1 MRARAEARTRSNG
14 KLKVGIV
21 SANWGAIAH
30 LPAWRVLEDE
40 VEVVAMCTAN
50 RDTAEAAAKRYG
62 LPKPYWNI
70 DDLCADPDIDI
81 IDVGTKPSTR
91 QGLVIK
97 ALEAGK
103 HVYNGIPFAADLA
116 HARRMLE
123 LQQEKALVGVIDAM
137 IQRVPA
143 VVRMKEMIDEGFL
156 GGPFM
161 ILSSFNQSLLN
172 HPPAGWPYMW
182 FGDADSGAGAPRNLG
197 SHMLN
202 ALVYLF
208 GEVEEVVGQNRTFLK
223 EWNFS
228 DGSTFKPQ
236 TVDTTTALLR
246 CKCGAMGSIATSWV
260 AADGPGWFVEVYGS
274 KGRLRAQAEGFPTA
288 GATQLFAGAASSS
301 YVPLATEVELPER
314 LFQIPGTRL
323 AHATRTR
330 NLEEAAGLTAKASAV
345 PAGVVS
351 EGPHD
356 LVLGSL
362 FRSMVEEIR
371 NGAPRAQPD
380 FAQGFHVQQIVE
392 AIYTSDETHAWVRIP
407 ELHR

>member
-1 MRARAEARTRSNG
+1 MTSNR

-21 SANWGAIAH
+21 SAQWGAIAH
-30 LPAWRVLEDE
+30 LPAWRVLADD

-50 RDTAEAAAKRYG
+50 RNTAEAAAQRYG
-62 LPKPYWNI
+62 LAKAYWNI
-70 DDLCADPDIDI
+70 DDMCADPDIDI
-81 IDVGTKPSTR
+81 IDVGTKPVTR

-123 LQQEKALVGVIDAM
+123 LQQQKNRVGVIDAM
-137 IQRVPA
+137 IQGVPA

-156 GGPFM
+156 GEPFM
-161 ILSSFNQSLLN
+161 ILSAFNQSLLN

-182 FGDADSGAGAPRNLG
+182 FGEAEAGASALRNLG

-202 ALVYLF
+202 TLVHLF
-208 GEVEEVVGQNRTFLK
+208 GEVEEVVGQNRRFLK
-223 EWNFS
+223 QWQFS
-228 DGSTFKPQ
+228 DGSTYTPQ
-236 TVDTTTALLR
+236 TADTTTALLR
-246 CKCGAMGSIATSWV
+246 FKQGAMGSIATSWV
-260 AADGPGWFVEVYGS
+260 AADGPGWFVEAYGS
-274 KGRLRAQAEGFPTA
+274 KGRLRAHAQNFPTA

-301 YVPLATEVELPER
+301 YVPLATEVELPDR
-314 LFQIPGTRL
+314 LFQIPGTRF

-330 NLEEAAGLTAKASAV
+330 NLGEAAGLTAKA
-345 PAGVVS
+345 GVAPTSIVS

-356 LVLGSL
+356 LVLGKV

-371 NGAPRAQPD
+371 GGAAAQPN
-380 FAQGFHVQQIVE
+380 FKQGFHVQQIVE
-392 AIYTSDETHAWVRIP
+392 ALYRSDESHAWVRIDP
-407 ELHR
+407 L

>member
-1 MRARAEARTRSNG
+1 MSARGDPRTRGNT
-14 KLKVGIV
+14 KLKVGII

-30 LPAWRVLEDE
+30 LPAWRLLEDE
-40 VEVVAMCTAN
+40 IEVVAMCTAH

-62 LPKPYWNI
+62 LPKAYWNI

-97 ALEAGK
+97 ALDAGK

-116 HARRMLE
+116 HAGRMLE
-123 LQQEKALVGVIDAM
+123 LQQQKHLVGVIDAM

-156 GGPFM
+156 GEPFM

-182 FGDADSGAGAPRNLG
+182 FAEADSGAGAPRNLG

-208 GEVEEVVGQNRTFLK
+208 GEVGEVVAQNRRFLN
-223 EWNFS
+223 EWKFS
-228 DGSTFKPQ
+228 DGSTVTPH

-246 CKCGAMGSIATSWV
+246 FNSGAMGSIATSWV
-260 AADGPGWFVEVYGS
+260 AADGPGWFVEAYGS
-274 KGRLRAQAEGFPTA
+274 KGRLRAQSEGFPTA

-301 YVPLATEVELPER
+301 YVPLAAEVELPER
-314 LFQIPGTRL
+314 LFQVPGTRL
-323 AHATRTR
+323 AHAAKTRD
-330 NLEEAAGLTAKASAV
+330 LDEAAGLTAKASVV
-345 PAGVVS
+345 PAGDVT

-356 LVLGSL
+356 LILGSL

-371 NGAPRAQPD
+371 GGAPAQPD
-380 FAQGFHVQQIVE
+380 FKQGFHVQQIVE
-392 AIYTSDETHAWVRIP
+392 ALYVSDETHAWVRVAEVAP
-407 ELHR
+407 Q

>member
-1 MRARAEARTRSNG
+1 MSPRSESRAGRNR
-14 KLKVGIV
+14 KLRVGIV

-30 LPAWRVLEDE
+30 LPAWRILDDE
-40 VEVVAMCTAN
+40 IEVVAMCMAN

-62 LPKPYWNI
+62 LPKAYWNI

-97 ALEAGK
+97 ALEADK

-116 HARRMLE
+116 HARRMLN
-123 LQQEKALVGVIDAM
+123 LQRDKHLVGVIDAM

-143 VVRMKEMIDEGFL
+143 VVRMKEMIDAGFL
-156 GGPFM
+156 GEPFM
-161 ILSSFNQSLLN
+161 ILSSFNQSLMN

-182 FGDADSGAGAPRNLG
+182 FSEAESGAGAPRNLG
-197 SHMLN
+197 SHLLN

-208 GEVEEVVGQNRTFLK
+208 GEVEEVVAQNRTFLK
-223 EWNFS
+223 QWTFS
-228 DGSTFKPQ
+228 DGSTVIPR
-236 TVDTTTALLR
+236 TVDTSTALLR
-246 CKCGAMGSIATSWV
+246 FKCGAMGSIATSWV
-260 AADGPGWFVEVYGS
+260 AADGPGWFVEAYGS
-274 KGRLRAQAEGFPTA
+274 KGRLRAQSQGFPTA
-288 GATQLFAGAASSS
+288 GATQLFAGAVSSS

-323 AHATRTR
+323 ARATRTR
-330 NLEEAAGLTAKASAV
+330 NLEAAAELTAKASAV
-345 PAGVVS
+345 PAGNVS

-356 LVLGSL
+356 LILGSL

-371 NGAPRAQPD
+371 GGAAAQPD
-380 FAQGFHVQQIVE
+380 FTQGFHVQQIVE
-392 AIYTSDETHAWVRIP
+392 ALYASDEKRTWVRVD
-407 ELHR
+407 E